1 MKIEYRKV
9 GDYCMPN
16 LTIQEKLKRNR
27 LGKNSSLRREH
38 LKQNKK
44 RKLRELIYI
53 NKFNKRQNDVQVNC
67 RNLRKK
73 LNEEY
78 KKKDNITEELKTK
91 NQIELL
97 RRMNTI
103 SKIIDKYILK
113 ECAYKDKI

>member
-1 MKIEYRKV
+1 MKIEYRKA

-27 LGKNSSLRREH
+27 LGINSSLRREH

-44 RKLRELIYI
+44 RKLR
-53 NKFNKRQNDVQVNC
+53 
-67 RNLRKK
+67 
-73 LNEEY
+73 
-78 KKKDNITEELKTK
+78 ELKTK